1 MWLKAQATQLQSY
14 LLSHTRDLKKV
25 MFMCVSVRA
34 QGCLS
39 SMGGAHN
46 ESLRF
51 TVRTSLSLPPTNKAL
66 RSFVSHGLR

>member
-14 LLSHTRDLKKV
+14 PLLCTCDLKKV
-25 MFMCVSVRA
+25 MSLSVSTRA

-39 SMGGAHN
+39 GMGDTHS

-51 TVRTSLSLPPTNKAL
+51 TVRTSLSLPLTNKAL
-66 RSFVSHGLR
+66 KVLHVL